1 MAAEIKD
8 IGLKVGS
15 PSEVLWT
22 TVKEEAELLIKQS
35 ENSLII
41 QKEIKK
47 MAIKKIEENKL

>member
-15 PSEVLWT
+15 PLEVLWT
-22 TVKEEAELLIKQS
+22 SVKDEAELLIKQS
-35 ENSLII
+35 ENNLII
-41 QKEIKK
+41 QEGIKN